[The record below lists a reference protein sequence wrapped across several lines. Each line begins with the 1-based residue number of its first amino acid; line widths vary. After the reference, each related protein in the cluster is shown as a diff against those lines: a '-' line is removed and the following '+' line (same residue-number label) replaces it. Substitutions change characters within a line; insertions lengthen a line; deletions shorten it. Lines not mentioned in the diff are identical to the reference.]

1 MREATRTAINLF
13 KLNIYNLKYFN
24 KTAPIHNSKTNI
36 NVDNN
41 NNNKSDLPLP
51 SSNKNSNNNKKP
63 DLPKPPIETY
73 ANSLDAKT
81 VAATKYKGHAII
93 YIWFNI
99 ITGQYYVGSS
109 YGQSRLE
116 DYFKIWY
123 LNKKWVICKSI
134 TNYGHI
140 NHMLFI
146 MEDLG
151 STTTITK
158 KELFALEQFYIDWN
172 FKNNKELCLNRHP
185 VAGGGNVLIS
195 RRVGKNNPM
204 FGKDKSREFIFQ
216 QQRNKKGINNPQW
229 GKIKSPETLQ
239 KLRKKVYVYDAIT
252 NELLFPP
259 FLATVECKKKLKIGY
274 DTLMKNIKNGTIYKG
289 MIFSR
294 IPLDLSHF
302 YSVDTLNK
310 NKEFK

>member
-116 DYFKIWY
+116 DYFKI
-123 LNKKWVICKSI
+123 
-134 TNYGHI
+134 
-140 NHMLFI
+140 
-146 MEDLG
+146 
-151 STTTITK
+151 
-158 KELFALEQFYIDWN
+158 
-172 FKNNKELCLNRHP
+172 
-185 VAGGGNVLIS
+185 
-195 RRVGKNNPM
+195 
-204 FGKDKSREFIFQ
+204 
-216 QQRNKKGINNPQW
+216 
-229 GKIKSPETLQ
+229 
-239 KLRKKVYVYDAIT
+239 
-252 NELLFPP
+252 
-259 FLATVECKKKLKIGY
+259 
-274 DTLMKNIKNGTIYKG
+274 
-289 MIFSR
+289 
-294 IPLDLSHF
+294 
-302 YSVDTLNK
+302 
-310 NKEFK
+310 